1 MPGAVPLRIKV
12 CLGVMVCT
20 LAPLIPL
27 AAAQTYP
34 VKPVRIVTGFA
45 PGGSTDVIARLVGAK
60 LTEVLG
66 QPFVIEH
73 RPGAAT
79 AIAAERVASSP
90 PDGYTLLLIAASTTS
105 QSALRK
111 KALPYD
117 LENGFV
123 HISMLAAGPFV
134 LLVHPSVPAR
144 DVKALIAL
152 ARAQPGKL
160 NVGSPG
166 VGSVN
171 HLAALLFNHRAQI
184 NMAYVAYKGSAEAV
198 VAVASGQIDLSFP
211 SVPAALPLMAQQ
223 RVRALAVTSAQR
235 VAVLRDVPTIA
246 EAALPGYEYSGA
258 LGLSA
263 PAGTPREI
271 VARLNASI
279 VKVVNTP
286 ELREAIAKLGFEA
299 QTSTAE
305 QFAAFVKE
313 DIARI
318 AAAVAAAGLKA
329 E

>member
-1 MPGAVPLRIKV
+1 MLCAVSFRV
-12 CLGVMVCT
+12 RDFVGVVVCT
-20 LAPLIPL
+20 LAPLVAL
-27 AAAQTYP
+27 AQTYP

-45 PGGSTDVIARLVGAK
+45 PGGSTDVIARLVGSK
-60 LTEVLG
+60 LAELLG

-90 PDGYTLLLIAASTTS
+90 PDGYTLLLISASTTS

-117 LENGFV
+117 LENGFA

-171 HLAALLFNHRAQI
+171 HLAALLFNHRAKL
-184 NMAYVAYKGSAEAV
+184 NMTYVAYKGSAEAV

-235 VAVLRDVPTIA
+235 VPVIKDVPTVA

-286 ELREAIAKLGFEA
+286 ETRDAISKIGFEA
-299 QTSTAE
+299 QTSSAE
-305 QFAAFVKE
+305 QYAAFIKE
-313 DIARI
+313 DIAKI

>member
-1 MPGAVPLRIKV
+1 MARAVWFRV
-12 CLGVMVCT
+12 SVFFGVMACT
-20 LAPLIPL
+20 LVSL
-27 AAAQTYP
+27 AVAQTYP

-45 PGGSTDVIARLVGAK
+45 PGGSTDVIARLVGSK
-60 LTEVLG
+60 LAELLG

-117 LENGFV
+117 LENGFA

-160 NVGSPG
+160 NVGSPS

-171 HLAALLFNHRAQI
+171 HLAALLFNHRAKL
-184 NMAYVAYKGSAEAV
+184 NMTYVAYKGSAEAV

-235 VAVLRDVPTIA
+235 VPVIKDVPTVA

-286 ELREAIAKLGFEA
+286 ETRDAISKIGFEA
-299 QTSTAE
+299 QTSSAE
-305 QFAAFVKE
+305 QYAAFIKE
-313 DIARI
+313 DIAKI

>member
-1 MPGAVPLRIKV
+1 MLCAVSFRV
-12 CLGVMVCT
+12 RDFVGVVVCT
-20 LAPLIPL
+20 LAPLVAL
-27 AAAQTYP
+27 AQTYP

-45 PGGSTDVIARLVGAK
+45 PGGSTDVIARLVGSK
-60 LTEVLG
+60 LAELLG

-117 LENGFV
+117 LENGFA

-171 HLAALLFNHRAQI
+171 HLAALLFNHRAKL
-184 NMAYVAYKGSAEAV
+184 NMTYVAYKGSAEAV

-235 VAVLRDVPTIA
+235 VPVIKDVPTVA

-286 ELREAIAKLGFEA
+286 ETRDAISKIGFEA
-299 QTSTAE
+299 QTSSAE
-305 QFAAFVKE
+305 QYAAFIKE
-313 DIARI
+313 DIAKI

>member
-117 LENGFV
+117 LENGFA

>member
-1 MPGAVPLRIKV
+1 MARAVWFRV
-12 CLGVMVCT
+12 SVFFGVMACT
-20 LAPLIPL
+20 LVSL
-27 AAAQTYP
+27 AVAQTYP

-45 PGGSTDVIARLVGAK
+45 PGGSTDVIARLVGSK
-60 LTEVLG
+60 LAELLG

-117 LENGFV
+117 LENGFA

-166 VGSVN
+166 VGRVN
-171 HLAALLFNHRAQI
+171 HLAALLFNHRAKL
-184 NMAYVAYKGSAEAV
+184 NMTYVAYKGSAEAV

-235 VAVLRDVPTIA
+235 VPVIKDVPTVA

-286 ELREAIAKLGFEA
+286 ETRDAISKIGFEA
-299 QTSTAE
+299 QTSSAE
-305 QFAAFVKE
+305 QYAAFIKE
-313 DIARI
+313 DIAKI

>member
-1 MPGAVPLRIKV
+1 MLCAVSFRV
-12 CLGVMVCT
+12 RDFVGVVVCT
-20 LAPLIPL
+20 LAPLVAL
-27 AAAQTYP
+27 AQTYP

-45 PGGSTDVIARLVGAK
+45 PGGSTDVIARLVGSK
-60 LTEVLG
+60 LAELLG

-117 LENGFV
+117 LENGFA

-171 HLAALLFNHRAQI
+171 HLAALLFNHRAKL
-184 NMAYVAYKGSAEAV
+184 NMTYVAYKGSAEAV

-211 SVPAALPLMAQQ
+211 SVPAALPVMAQQ

-235 VAVLRDVPTIA
+235 VPVIKDVPTVA

-286 ELREAIAKLGFEA
+286 ETRDAISKIGFEA
-299 QTSTAE
+299 QTSSAE
-305 QFAAFVKE
+305 QYAAFIKE
-313 DIARI
+313 DIAKI

>member
-1 MPGAVPLRIKV
+1 MARAVWFRV
-12 CLGVMVCT
+12 SVFFGVMACT
-20 LAPLIPL
+20 LVSL
-27 AAAQTYP
+27 AVAQTYP

-45 PGGSTDVIARLVGAK
+45 PGGSTDVIARLVGSK
-60 LTEVLG
+60 LAELLG

-117 LENGFV
+117 LENGFA

-171 HLAALLFNHRAQI
+171 HLAALLFNHRAKL
-184 NMAYVAYKGSAEAV
+184 NMTYVAYKGSAEAV

-235 VAVLRDVPTIA
+235 VPVIKDVPTVA

-286 ELREAIAKLGFEA
+286 ETRDAISKIGFEA
-299 QTSTAE
+299 QTSSAE
-305 QFAAFVKE
+305 QYAAFIKE
-313 DIARI
+313 DIAKI

>member
-1 MPGAVPLRIKV
+1 MLCAVSFRV
-12 CLGVMVCT
+12 RDFVGVVVCT
-20 LAPLIPL
+20 LAPLVAL
-27 AAAQTYP
+27 AQTYP

-45 PGGSTDVIARLVGAK
+45 PGGSTDVIARLVGSK
-60 LTEVLG
+60 LAELLG

-117 LENGFV
+117 LENGFA

-160 NVGSPG
+160 NVGSPS

-171 HLAALLFNHRAQI
+171 HLAALLFNHRAKL
-184 NMAYVAYKGSAEAV
+184 NMTYVAYKGSAEAV

-235 VAVLRDVPTIA
+235 VPVIKDVPTVA

-286 ELREAIAKLGFEA
+286 ETRDAISKIGFEA
-299 QTSTAE
+299 QTSSAE
-305 QFAAFVKE
+305 QYAAFIKE
-313 DIARI
+313 DIAKI
-318 AAAVAAAGLKA
+318 AAAVAEAGLKA

>member
-1 MPGAVPLRIKV
+1 MLCAVSFRV
-12 CLGVMVCT
+12 RDFVGVVVCT
-20 LAPLIPL
+20 LAPLVAL
-27 AAAQTYP
+27 AQTYP

-45 PGGSTDVIARLVGAK
+45 PGGSTDVIARLVGSK
-60 LTEVLG
+60 LAELLG

-117 LENGFV
+117 LENGFA

-171 HLAALLFNHRAQI
+171 HLAALLFNHRAKL
-184 NMAYVAYKGSAEAV
+184 NMTYVAYKGSAEAV

-235 VAVLRDVPTIA
+235 VPVIKDVPKVA

-286 ELREAIAKLGFEA
+286 ETRDAISKIGFEA
-299 QTSTAE
+299 QTSSAE
-305 QFAAFVKE
+305 QYAAFIKE
-313 DIARI
+313 DIAKI

>member
-1 MPGAVPLRIKV
+1 MLCAVSFRV
-12 CLGVMVCT
+12 RDFVGVVVCT
-20 LAPLIPL
+20 LAPLVAL
-27 AAAQTYP
+27 AQTYP

-45 PGGSTDVIARLVGAK
+45 PGGSTDVIARLVGSK
-60 LTEVLG
+60 LAELLG

-117 LENGFV
+117 LENGFA

-144 DVKALIAL
+144 DVNALIAL

-171 HLAALLFNHRAQI
+171 HLAALLFNHRAKL
-184 NMAYVAYKGSAEAV
+184 NMTYVAYKGSAEAV

-235 VAVLRDVPTIA
+235 VPVIKDVPTVA

-286 ELREAIAKLGFEA
+286 ETRDAISKIGFEA
-299 QTSTAE
+299 QTSSAE
-305 QFAAFVKE
+305 QYAAFIKE
-313 DIARI
+313 DIAKI
-318 AAAVAAAGLKA
+318 AAAVAEAGLKA